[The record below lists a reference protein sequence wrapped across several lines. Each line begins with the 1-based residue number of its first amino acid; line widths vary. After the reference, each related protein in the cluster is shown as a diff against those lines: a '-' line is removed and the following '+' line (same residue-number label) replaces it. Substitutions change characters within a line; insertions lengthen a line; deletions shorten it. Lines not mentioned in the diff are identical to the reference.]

1 MAVSEAGSQRPI
13 SSTKK
18 SRLGSAEDP
27 PQTDEDDK
35 MEGSGDDGEEEE
47 EEEYEIE
54 KILDAKRDKFGPG
67 RTGYFVSWKGYG
79 PADNSWV
86 SEEDAS
92 NAQDLI
98 SNFWKDRKEKESK
111 EAAKKDSASAKTRP
125 GKAISSKASTSR
137 ARSTRKSEA
146 AESDAGG
153 ESASVAPAPKKRGRS
168 SKAAAKSASVDVES
182 EDDQEDTQTK
192 RQKRADSVR
201 TESELAEEDFKIGNM
216 KKYMHL
222 KSWEH
227 LVKQVETVERPKEGP
242 IMVFF
247 TLNSGERIREESSIC
262 GEKFPKSMLR
272 FYESN
277 LRWRTG
283 NDDDEVY

>member
-1 MAVSEAGSQRPI
+1 MAVSEAASQRPI

-18 SRLGSAEDP
+18 SRPGSAEDP

-47 EEEYEIE
+47 EEYEIE

-67 RTGYFVSWKGYG
+67 KTGYLVSWKGYG
-79 PADNSWV
+79 PSENSWV

-98 SNFWKDRKEKESK
+98 SVFWKDRKEKEGR
-111 EAAKKDSASAKTRP
+111 EAAKKDSASAKSRA
-125 GKAISSKASTSR
+125 GKAVSSKASTSR
-137 ARSTRKSEA
+137 ARTARKSEP

-153 ESASVAPAPKKRGRS
+153 ESASVAPAPKKRGRA
-168 SKAAAKSASVDVES
+168 SKAATKSASAEVES
-182 EDDQEDTQTK
+182 EDEADTQTK
-192 RQKRADSVR
+192 RRKRADSVK

-227 LVKQVETVERPKEGP
+227 LVQQVETVERPKEGS

-247 TLNSGERIREESSIC
+247 TLNSGERIREEAGIC
-262 GEKFPKSMLR
+262 GDKFPKSMLR